1 MQVNLT
7 ERLVLATTDDGS
19 NNNSTTTTGDPQR
32 ARHYYDLVSVVVHIG
47 AAHDE
52 GHFVCV
58 VRCGPPG
65 SAADSA
71 WTLFDDGRKPCR
83 LADFDAVQRR
93 YASHDCIRLILLTLR
108 ATDAAMPSAP
118 PRPTCSFMKDAI
130 PRCLNRMPSP

>member
-93 YASHDCIRLILLTLR
+93 YASHDWVFALSYSRYVRQMLRCQARRLVLL
-108 ATDAAMPSAP
+108 AP
-118 PRPTCSFMKDAI
+118 
-130 PRCLNRMPSP
+130 L